1 VEPRK
6 DAHSSDSPRKVDS
19 FWAEQIGAARRE
31 AGIGAASPERQAIP
45 PAKVSRA
52 KLAWV
57 LGWPPL
63 FTAAFVASEVVHDP
77 ADEVEGSL
85 SLGNGVSK
93 TEWALFL
100 VGFWGLVI
108 WILGCLILLIGAAL
122 RSRSEGRRASPSR
135 LRMEGTGWVE
145 TEEGGEPPK

>member
-19 FWAEQIGAARRE
+19 FWADQIGATRRE
-31 AGIGAASPERQAIP
+31 AGIGAASPEREAIP

-63 FTAAFVASEVVHDP
+63 FIAAFVASALVHEDP
-77 ADEVEGSL
+77 VGPAPLVGFGD
-85 SLGNGVSK
+85 VST

-122 RSRSEGRRASPSR
+122 RSRSEGRPASPSR

-145 TEEGGEPPK
+145 NEEGGEPPK